1 MAFIFDAEPFGGTAD
16 GEWNDDWRAFIGGLR
31 ARHPELA
38 AWDNLAVGSAWG
50 DYSQDILAVGW
61 CDWIRE
67 RDEAFLAYIY
77 VRLLRPSFDFG
88 GTGLF
93 FDDVEELAST
103 RPWLTDDGL
112 AQWPL
117 N

>member
-1 MAFIFDAEPFGGTAD
+1 MAFTFDATPFGGAAD
-16 GEWNDDWRAFIGGLR
+16 GEWSDEWREFIDALR
-31 ARHPELA
+31 ARHPELS
-38 AWDNLAVGSAWG
+38 AWGDLAIGSAWG

-77 VRLLRPSFDFG
+77 VRLMRPAFSFG

-93 FDDVEELAST
+93 FDDVEKLGHI
-103 RPWLTDDGL
+103 RPWLVDAGL
-112 AQWPL
+112 PTWPL

>member
-1 MAFIFDAEPFGGTAD
+1 MRLAD
-16 GEWNDDWRAFIGGLR
+16 KFSRLGKPAT
-31 ARHPELA
+31 
-38 AWDNLAVGSAWG
+38 SC
-50 DYSQDILAVGW
+50 W

-112 AQWPL
+112 AKWPI